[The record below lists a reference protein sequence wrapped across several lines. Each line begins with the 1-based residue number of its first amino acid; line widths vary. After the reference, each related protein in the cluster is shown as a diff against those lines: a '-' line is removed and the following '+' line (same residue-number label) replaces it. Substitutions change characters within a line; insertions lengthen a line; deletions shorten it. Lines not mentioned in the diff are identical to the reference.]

1 LNFFFKN
8 SFDLKNTKKKI
19 GKSIMKKFNY
29 KTILLLSVMIF
40 SMSAIF
46 FSSGV
51 SAKATPKSSAGVDLT
66 IIVTDQ
72 QLPGVENV
80 TDAFLASPLGSGINT
95 VTVES
100 SGSDAGVQLTTLST
114 ALAAGST
121 DYDIVGIDVV
131 WTALFASNGWII
143 PLDSYVSS
151 GALDPMAN
159 FVPGMVDACTYNG
172 HIYAYPYFMNLGIL
186 WYRQDLMTKYGYT
199 ASDFST
205 WEGLKTV
212 ANEILNNKTGMLT
225 KADANLVGYVGQLDN
240 YEGGVCNFFEVAGA
254 NGATDLISGNTVN
267 IYPNS
272 KLEDAMTFFAG
283 LIPPQYT
290 GVQGNLTQTYA
301 NGTQAPNTAYN
312 SYIIPR
318 NGLVM
323 DEGSSIGKWTA
334 NESIF
339 MRQWTFAYQSSLDAG
354 MKFGI
359 DFNVAPLPHFAGAT
373 NYATSCVGGAILSIP
388 TTIDAAHRA
397 AAINFTKYLGQTF
410 AQTRE
415 LTNTSN
421 FPALKSIY
429 DSPPA
434 GFGWVGDFKTQLSE
448 TLARPVEA
456 DYPLISSAISND
468 FSNILSGGKTV
479 TQGLS
484 DMQTNIEEILAGPPT
499 VPNIPGY
506 DIGLVLLASG
516 FALGIIIMMRKRFK

>member
-1 LNFFFKN
+1 
-8 SFDLKNTKKKI
+8 
-19 GKSIMKKFNY
+19 MKKFNY
-29 KTILLLSVMIF
+29 KTVLLLSVMIF

-46 FSSGV
+46 WASGV
-51 SAKATPKSSAGVDLT
+51 SAKATTTPKSSAGVDLT

-80 TDAFLASPLGSGINT
+80 TDAFLASPLGSGINS

-143 PLDSYVSS
+143 PLDSYITS
-151 GALDPMAN
+151 GALDPMTN
-159 FVPGMVDACTYNG
+159 FVPGMVDACTYNS
-172 HIYAYPYFMNLGIL
+172 HVYAYPYFMNLGIL

-254 NGATDLISGNTVN
+254 NGATDLISGNNVN
-267 IYPNS
+267 IYPNQ
-272 KLEDAMTFFAG
+272 KLQDAMTFFSG

-290 GVQGNLTQTYA
+290 GVQGNLTQWYS
-301 NGTQAPNTAYN
+301 NGTIMPTNTGYN

-339 MRQWTFAYQSSLDAG
+339 MRQWTFAYGSSIDAG
-354 MKFGI
+354 MKFGV
-359 DFNVAPLPHFAGAT
+359 DFNIAPLPHFAGAS
-373 NYATSCVGGAILSIP
+373 NYATSCVGGAILAIP

-397 AAINFTKYLGQTF
+397 AAVNFTKFLGEPF

-429 DSPPA
+429 DNPPNLP
-434 GFGWVGDFKTQLSE
+434 GYNYTWIKDFKTQLGE

-484 DMQTNIEEILAGPPT
+484 DMQTNIESILAGPPT

-506 DIGLVLLASG
+506 DIGLVLLASS